1 MSSGGLGSLSIR
13 LAIWPVCLLFLAGCS
28 CAGPIITPTAAPPT
42 TASPAPS
49 AAVCI
54 LEMPAQQQ
62 GDETP
67 ITFVYRGMDAAGCA
81 AELAKINDPV
91 HGSATQGP
99 AKIVY
104 AVPGGSPMCT
114 GTRADGKAYAI
125 YGTIAAEQAC
135 PH

>member
-1 MSSGGLGSLSIR
+1 MSAWGLSSLSMR
-13 LAIWPVCLLFLAGCS
+13 LAIWPICLLFLAGCS
-28 CAGPIITPTAAPPT
+28 CAGPIITPTSAP
-42 TASPAPS
+42 PAPS

-62 GDETP
+62 GDDTP
-67 ITFVYRGMDAAGCA
+67 ITFVFRGMDAAGCA
-81 AELAKINDPV
+81 AELTKINDPV

-104 AVPGGSPMCT
+104 AVPSGSPMCT
-114 GTRADGKAYAI
+114 GTRADGKEYAI